1 MHPTLAVNST
11 PTLIFGSEKTCL
23 IDSLILSNQENWPLQ
38 ASFWINREVTK
49 GIETTFM
56 LDCQV
61 SLSPLERRNVLK
73 DTPLTLE
80 PGDLLYAMS
89 DNSESVFNTFV
100 SYRAVLKEGR
110 GS

>member
-1 MHPTLAVNST
+1 
-11 PTLIFGSEKTCL
+11 
-23 IDSLILSNQENWPLQ
+23 
-38 ASFWINREVTK
+38 
-49 GIETTFM
+49 M
-56 LDCQV
+56 LDRQV
-61 SLSPLERRNVLK
+61 ALSPFERRNVLK

-89 DNSESVFNTFV
+89 DNSDSVFNTFV

>member
-1 MHPTLAVNST
+1 
-11 PTLIFGSEKTCL
+11 
-23 IDSLILSNQENWPLQ
+23 
-38 ASFWINREVTK
+38 
-49 GIETTFM
+49 M

-100 SYRAVLKEGR
+100 SYRAVVKEGR